1 MNYLVPANEHERA
14 APPAEPC
21 HADAVN
27 ARNAYFSSFSPPFFP
42 FLLPRSRLRR
52 RPLEEGR
59 LFFSSFSPPASF
71 RLSAGPRSRKAIVKD
86 AFSIRPLVW
95 PPRKTYHVRQP
106 RQPIAVSSIVAMR
119 LYAAAAAAAPAAPL
133 GRRARWYSPRGNLSI
148 FSHLFCWYTRG
159 NFAKRF
165 EIRIFEFFGIS
176 SFNSFFVIRCFA

>member
-1 MNYLVPANEHERA
+1 MSQKKIPSILLFNIPYDHRTAGGKIPETRLDGRNEFERATNRPHPDAHIHKLRSKSSGGPMNYLVPANEHERA

-42 FLLPRSRLRR
+42 FLLLPRSRLRR

-95 PPRKTYHVRQP
+95 PPRKTYHVR
-106 RQPIAVSSIVAMR
+106 
-119 LYAAAAAAAPAAPL
+119 
-133 GRRARWYSPRGNLSI
+133 
-148 FSHLFCWYTRG
+148 
-159 NFAKRF
+159 
-165 EIRIFEFFGIS
+165 
-176 SFNSFFVIRCFA
+176 